1 MFTLLL
7 CTIRMKTVCL
17 SFRLPKKHLEEIDS
31 LVKAGLY
38 KSRSEAVRDAIRQLI
53 KIEKVLVT
61 SSKVESL
68 SPDEVMRELRKIRRE
83 LWQKEKRHF
92 RI

>member
-1 MFTLLL
+1 
-7 CTIRMKTVCL
+7 MKTVCL
-17 SFRLPKKHLEEIDS
+17 SFCLPKKRLEEIDS
-31 LVKAGLY
+31 LVKAGFY

-68 SPDEVMRELRKIRRE
+68 SPDEVMRELKKIREE
-83 LWQKEKRHF
+83 LWQKEKRYF